1 VSKGAGFCQKILVT
15 KITSMVFSSQIA
27 QSAKNN
33 TNTLEGFLVM
43 FNSNKIRF
51 CFYSLL
57 LLTFVLG
64 GEDVSAQNKD
74 KEKYKNYEF
83 CSDNWNWSNGNN
95 VSAKDLR
102 EINLSAGDLNVDGR
116 RNGGISVKGEN
127 RSDVL
132 IRACVQTWGKTQ
144 EEANSLLKSVRIET
158 GGTIRSEGVSENS
171 NASVSYQILVPN
183 NTNLNLTT
191 ENGGISIENVDGT
204 IGFDA
209 KNGGINLS
217 NLAGDVKG
225 RTTNGGLHVE
235 LAGNTW
241 KGNGLNVETTNG
253 GVHLTMAENYAA
265 RFETKTTNGGFKSD
279 IAALSIEKER
289 DENGYR
295 KQGVNISRDIN
306 GGGALIRV
314 ITTNGGVKIGSN

>member
-1 VSKGAGFCQKILVT
+1 
-15 KITSMVFSSQIA
+15 MV
-27 QSAKNN
+27 
-33 TNTLEGFLVM
+33 
-43 FNSNKIRF
+43 NSNKIRF

-57 LLTFVLG
+57 LIGFVLG
-64 GEDVSAQNKD
+64 GQSVSAQE
-74 KEKYKNYEF
+74 KEYKNYEF
-83 CSDNWNWSNGNN
+83 CSDNWNWSNGKQ

-116 RNGGISVKGEN
+116 RNGGISIKGEN

-158 GGTIRSEGVSENS
+158 GGTIHSEGVSENS
-171 NASVSYQILVPN
+171 NASVSYQILVPR

-253 GVHLTMAENYAA
+253 GVHLEMSENYAA
-265 RFETKTTNGGFKSD
+265 RFETRTVNGGFKSD
-279 IAALSIEKER
+279 IAALAVEKQK

-295 KQGVNISRDIN
+295 RQGVNINRDIN
-306 GGGALIRV
+306 GGGAPVRIV
-314 ITTNGGVKIGSN
+314 TTNGGVTISSN